1 MNELRTTN
9 KLLLIIVIP
18 LVFYLLKLLSFIFIP
33 LIFSMFIALL
43 FLPIMRWLNKKNV
56 SKPISIFIVIL
67 IFIGALKIGG
77 ELIQLTSKEILSA
90 DNSFFQKA
98 ETKLEALLIG
108 MEDYLGIPYSK
119 EENIINNFIPKES
132 MMKNFGT
139 TLDFI
144 GNTVTMILMTVFF
157 VVLWLA
163 ESINVQKL
171 MNNTILKQKHTSVKT
186 FVKVEKDLIKFIKV
200 KFLVSLF
207 TGIGIGLAC
216 VFFDVSFPIFWG
228 LFAFAINFVQMVGS
242 IISVVLLALFAFVEL
257 EPTSTLL
264 FFVLSITG
272 VQVLFGSILE
282 PIFMGKSFSINIITV
297 LVMLMLWGYIW
308 GVPGLIM
315 AIPITVFI
323 KIILEQF
330 PQTKIIASLISGNQ
344 PLKNT
349 PPKKGSWL

>member
-1 MNELRTTN
+1 MNDLRTTN
-9 KLLLIIVIP
+9 KLLLIIVVP

-33 LIFSMFIALL
+33 LIFSMFITLL

-90 DNSFFQKA
+90 DNAFFEKA
-98 ETKLEALLIG
+98 ESKLEGLLIH

-119 EENIINNFIPKES
+119 EESIINNIIPKES

-144 GNTVTMILMTVFF
+144 GNTLTMILMTVFF

-186 FVKVEKDLIKFIKV
+186 FVKVEKDIIKFIKV

-207 TGIGIGLAC
+207 TGVGFGLAC

-264 FFVLSITG
+264 FFVISITG

-315 AIPITVFI
+315 AIPITVCI

-330 PQTKIIASLISGNQ
+330 PQTKTIASLISGNK
-344 PLKNT
+344 PLRV
-349 PPKKGSWL
+349 